1 MFEKNF
7 KKYVKKVEVS
17 LSSFASVEFWI
28 FWIKHSLQS
37 LFKPIFT

>member
-28 FWIKHSLQS
+28 RLV
-37 LFKPIFT
+37 